1 MLICR
6 NAKSCCLRLVNQLS
20 VKPQNDGDLGLDF
33 LSWQTLPA
41 SAPWLFFF
49 FLPLAGDLAF
59 QNDQSVTVYFWPIS
73 KTVEV
78 PEARYPGVEQP

>member
-1 MLICR
+1 MMEIWIWISYLGR
-6 NAKSCCLRLVNQLS
+6 HFL
-20 VKPQNDGDLGLDF
+20 PQPRGSF
-33 LSWQTLPA
+33 
-41 SAPWLFFF
+41 FFF

-59 QNDQSVTVYFWPIS
+59 QNDRSVTVYFWPIS